1 MGLLLIFLSVL
12 LTVSTFIKLINN
24 ILKSKNYI
32 IKRAKVVGFESFVSI
47 DRDSNLNILYN
58 PALYPVLEVED
69 KDEKIK
75 LVMPVYENNID
86 YKEGKE
92 IEIMYPKGRIEKS
105 KIYDYHD
112 ELKFYYV
119 ILTIGLI
126 IVALSFNL
134 I

>member
-1 MGLLLIFLSVL
+1 MGLLLIFLGGL
-12 LTVSTFIKLINN
+12 LTIFTFIKLIKDIFKN
-24 ILKSKNYI
+24 KNYI
-32 IKRAKVVGFESFVSI
+32 IKKAKVVGFESFVSI
-47 DRDSNLNILYN
+47 NKSSELSMLYN
-58 PALYPVLEVED
+58 PALYPILEVVD

-75 LVMPVYENNID
+75 LVMPIYENNIE

-92 IEIMYPKGRIEKS
+92 VEIMYPKGRIEKS
-105 KIYDYHD
+105 KIYHYNN

-126 IVALSFNL
+126 IIALSFNL

>member
-1 MGLLLIFLSVL
+1 MGLLLIFLGGL
-12 LTVSTFIKLINN
+12 LTIFTFIKLIKDIFKN
-24 ILKSKNYI
+24 KNYI
-32 IKRAKVVGFESFVSI
+32 IKKAKVVGFESFVSI
-47 DRDSNLNILYN
+47 NKSSELSMLYN
-58 PALYPVLEVED
+58 PALYPILEVED

-86 YKEGKE
+86 YKEGNE

-126 IVALSFNL
+126 IAALSFNL

>member
-1 MGLLLIFLSVL
+1 MGLLLIFLGGL
-12 LTVSTFIKLINN
+12 LTIFTFIKLIKDIFKN
-24 ILKSKNYI
+24 KNYF
-32 IKRAKVVGFESFVSI
+32 IKKAKVVGFESFVSI
-47 DRDSNLNILYN
+47 NKSSELSMLYN
-58 PALYPVLEVED
+58 PALYPILEVED

-75 LVMPVYENNID
+75 LVMPIYENNIE

-92 IEIMYPKGRIEKS
+92 VEIMYPKGRIEKS
-105 KIYDYHD
+105 KIYHYNN

-126 IVALSFNL
+126 IIALSFNL

>member
-75 LVMPVYENNID
+75 
-86 YKEGKE
+86 
-92 IEIMYPKGRIEKS
+92 
-105 KIYDYHD
+105 
-112 ELKFYYV
+112 
-119 ILTIGLI
+119 
-126 IVALSFNL
+126 
-134 I
+134 